1 MNGDPGT
8 RKDSS
13 KTAPHDAP
21 DCPTVRKVGTMISRQ
36 RAVVDGRDGV
46 GVDKG
51 TLNQVVDK
59 NEKQHCEREC
69 ERELAKATPFMKAR
83 RLKV

>member
-1 MNGDPGT
+1 
-8 RKDSS
+8 
-13 KTAPHDAP
+13 
-21 DCPTVRKVGTMISRQ
+21 MISRQ
-36 RAVVDGRDGV
+36 RAVIDGRDGV

-59 NEKQHCEREC
+59 NEKQHCEREY

>member
-8 RKDSS
+8 RKDSG

-21 DCPTVRKVGTMISRQ
+21 DCPTVREVGTMISRQ
-36 RAVVDGRDGV
+36 RAVVDGRNGA

-51 TLNQVVDK
+51 TSNQVVDK
-59 NEKQHCEREC
+59 NEKQHCERYEK
-69 ERELAKATPFMKAR
+69 ELAKATPFIKAR